1 MPAPYN
7 VLIVPGSL
15 RKQAIS
21 LKVAKALAKLAPA
34 SLKCE
39 VHTLEALSMYNQDLE
54 ANMPADWLAWHDK
67 LRASHGVIFVSPE
80 HNRST
85 PAAMKNAIDIA
96 SRPSGQSKLQGKVV
110 GIVGSA
116 PGMLGGVNA
125 VKHLQQILPG
135 ISGPI
140 MPQPE
145 MYLGQLGDA
154 FDANGDIAKPPLKE
168 LVEKYL
174 AAYEKFIAHNV
185 T

>member
-7 VLIVPGSL
+7 VVIAVGSL
-15 RKQAIS
+15 RKAAIS

-39 VHTLEALSMYNQDLE
+39 VHTFEGLSMYNQDLE

-67 LRASHGVIFVSPE
+67 LKASHGVIFVSPE

-85 PAAMKNAIDIA
+85 TAAIKNAIDIA

-110 GIVGSA
+110 GIIGSA

-154 FDANGDIAKPPLKE
+154 FDADGNIAKPPLKE

-185 T
+185 K